1 MQNYFAL
8 LAIESVFDVD
18 LSALEKIYFTK
29 QREFHPDRQIGKS
42 DAEKQKAILASM
54 DINTAYQTLKDP
66 LKRAQHLLALQD
78 IHVNTDGKDT
88 VKPTPEL
95 LMEMMTLR
103 EEVVE
108 CASLT
113 ALEKLEAHSVREHQ
127 HCIQSIS
134 DAFAKN
140 DLQQAAMGALRLRYL
155 EKLRDELRVIRGQRF
170 KDAS

>member
-8 LAIESVFDVD
+8 LAVEPVFDVD

-29 QREFHPDRQIGKS
+29 QREFHPDRQIGKT

-54 DINTAYQTLKDP
+54 EINAAYQTLKDP
-66 LKRAQHLLALQD
+66 LKRAQNLLEMQG
-78 IHVNTDGKDT
+78 IWVNSEGKDT

-103 EEVVE
+103 EEVAE
-108 CASLT
+108 CNSII
-113 ALEKLEAHSVREHQ
+113 ALEKLEAHSTREHQ
-127 HCIQSIS
+127 HCVQSIS

-170 KDAS
+170 KDVS